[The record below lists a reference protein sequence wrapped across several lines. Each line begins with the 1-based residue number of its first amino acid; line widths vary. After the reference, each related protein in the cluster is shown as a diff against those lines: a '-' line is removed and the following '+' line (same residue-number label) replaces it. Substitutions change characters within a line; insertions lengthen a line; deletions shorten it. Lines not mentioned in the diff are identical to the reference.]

1 MTPLPLQ
8 RLRACLLLTALA
20 STGLLA
26 ALNLAVRAAGRL
38 GVGR

>member
-20 STGLLA
+20 STAFLA
-26 ALNLAVRAAGRL
+26 ALNVAVQAAGRL
-38 GVGR
+38 GVTR